1 MLLSS
6 FSGKKLSYEM
16 KKCGYNVQALANLS
30 GVSENTLRLIL
41 RCKEIRVSTGDICAL
56 ADALGYPVDYFVD
69 ILSDSKIM
77 KMNTYINYK
86 RSGFKQK
93 KPIK

>member
-16 KKCGYNVQALANLS
+16 KKRGYNVQALANLS
-30 GVSENTLRLIL
+30 GVSESTLRLIL
-41 RCKEIRVSTGDICAL
+41 QCKEIRISMGDICAL
-56 ADALGYPVDYFVD
+56 AEALGYPVDYFVD
-69 ILSDSKIM
+69 ILSDSKIT
-77 KMNTYINYK
+77 KMATYINH
-86 RSGFKQK
+86 RQFGFKYK

>member
-16 KKCGYNVQALANLS
+16 KKRGYNVQALANLS
-30 GVSENTLRLIL
+30 GVSENTLRSIL
-41 RCKEIRVSTGDICAL
+41 RCKEIRISMGDICAL
-56 ADALGYPVDYFVD
+56 ADALGYSVDCFID
-69 ILSDSKIM
+69 ILSDSKVTKI
-77 KMNTYINYK
+77 NTYINH
-86 RSGFKQK
+86 RQLGFKYK